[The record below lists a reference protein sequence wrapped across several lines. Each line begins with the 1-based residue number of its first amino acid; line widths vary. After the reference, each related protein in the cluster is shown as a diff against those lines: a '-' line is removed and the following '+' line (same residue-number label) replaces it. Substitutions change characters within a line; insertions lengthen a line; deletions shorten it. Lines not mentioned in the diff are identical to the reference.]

1 MNRFKQAIAEDILGV
16 LGIALALIGLIVYAA
31 PIDTYTP
38 CGVASAFPTPIT
50 IPNDCYGRWQL
61 EWFSTERL
69 PVAGAFGFVAVIL
82 LLLRRR

>member
-1 MNRFKQAIAEDILGV
+1 MNRFKQTRTDDILGV
-16 LGIALALIGLIVYAA
+16 LGIAFALIGLIVYVA

-50 IPNDCYGRWQL
+50 IPGDCSGRWQL

-69 PVAGAFGFVAVIL
+69 PGAGAFGFVAVIL